1 MKNSLFISNNRGIS
15 SLVVILITLGVIAA
29 GSAYFLTRPQLLPT
43 QEPPIDFNQPE
54 TTILPDETALQ
65 TGKLIMELKLSSLSK
80 PKGAADIFWGQPGG
94 FVGGQVQRAIA
105 TPLQLVD
112 GIKITN
118 GTNET
123 VVLKEINNE
132 TRELLQN
139 LSTGHAT
146 PILLLPE
153 KFIKNGKDEV
163 KCQNRDF
170 FSNNINNICV
180 FETPIEIA
188 PKETITLRPLLFAVP
203 NSLWVW
209 DSPSV
214 SRDKIT
220 FLDGKETKNLLFITT
235 NTGKQ
240 YIFLANA
247 FQEYDD
253 ISQSQTFNIGGL
265 IFVNANNQNLV
276 NNIFDF
282 KTKNGQKVLAEVK
295 TGEGIAFKNFEL
307 ETDQWPP
314 QNIKLTKGQFDER
327 LLTFQ
332 IFLYRNDLMD
342 RKDITGIYDDKTIAA
357 IKEFQKTAGIVE
369 TGELDSATIFA
380 SRGFDIGKALWESYS
395 DEQVTLSLD
404 ATQPNFRLFAIG
416 TEQVKLNPD
425 FSNSSLIT
433 KVIKEPGCQES
444 VCAINAYTI
453 SGKAIFTLGSVN
465 LLNNTP
471 QNVSCTLTHPN
482 GKLLKSFQI
491 APNNLYIQNTSVEGI
506 SESAIYRLQCGNKV
520 LDIELFP
527 SSPAG
532 RG

>member
-1 MKNSLFISNNRGIS
+1 MKNSFFISNNRGIS
-15 SLVVILITLGVIAA
+15 SLVVILVTLGVIAA
-29 GSAYFLTRPQLLPT
+29 GSAYFLTRPRLLPT
-43 QEPPIDFNQPE
+43 QEPPVDFNQPE
-54 TTILPDETALQ
+54 TTILPDEIALQ
-65 TGKLIMELKLSSLSK
+65 TEKLVMELKISSLSK
-80 PKGAADIFWGQPGG
+80 SKGAVDIFWGQPGG
-94 FVGGQVQRAIA
+94 FVGGQVQRAIV

-153 KFIKNGKDEV
+153 KFIKNGKEEV
-163 KCQNRDF
+163 KCQNRDL
-170 FSNNINNICV
+170 FSNSINNICV

-188 PKETITLRPLLFAVP
+188 PKQTLTLRPILFAVP
-203 NSLWVW
+203 NSLWDW
-209 DSPSV
+209 DSSSI

-220 FLDGKETKNLLFITT
+220 FLDGKETKNLLYITT
-235 NTGKQ
+235 ETGKQ
-240 YIFLANA
+240 FIFLSNA
-247 FQEYDD
+247 FQEYDN
-253 ISQSQTFNIGGL
+253 IAQSQTFNIGGL
-265 IFVNANNQNLV
+265 IFVNVNNQNLV

-282 KTKNGQKVLAEVK
+282 KTKSGQKILAEVK
-295 TGEGIAFKNFEL
+295 SGEGITFKTFEL
-307 ETDQWPP
+307 EMTSWPP
-314 QNIKLTKGQFDER
+314 ENIKLAKGQFDER

-332 IFLYRNDLMD
+332 VFLYRNDLLD
-342 RKDITGIYDDKTIAA
+342 RKNITGVYDDKTAAA

-380 SRGFDIGKALWESYS
+380 SRGFDVGKARWENYS

-416 TEQVKLNPD
+416 TEGVKLNPD
-425 FSNSSLIT
+425 FSNSSLVT

-453 SGKAIFTLGSVN
+453 NGEAIFTLGSVN
-465 LLNNTP
+465 ILNNTS

-491 APNNLYIQNTSVEGI
+491 APNNFYIQNTTVEGI
-506 SESAIYRLQCGNKV
+506 SESAIYHLQCGNKI

-527 SSPAG
+527 STSG

>member
-1 MKNSLFISNNRGIS
+1 M
-15 SLVVILITLGVIAA
+15 
-29 GSAYFLTRPQLLPT
+29 
-43 QEPPIDFNQPE
+43 
-54 TTILPDETALQ
+54 
-65 TGKLIMELKLSSLSK
+65 
-80 PKGAADIFWGQPGG
+80 
-94 FVGGQVQRAIA
+94 GGQVQRAIA

-163 KCQNRDF
+163 KCQNRDL

-295 TGEGIAFKNFEL
+295 TGKVS
-307 ETDQWPP
+307 
-314 QNIKLTKGQFDER
+314 
-327 LLTFQ
+327 LLK
-332 IFLYRNDLMD
+332 I
-342 RKDITGIYDDKTIAA
+342 
-357 IKEFQKTAGIVE
+357 
-369 TGELDSATIFA
+369 
-380 SRGFDIGKALWESYS
+380 
-395 DEQVTLSLD
+395 
-404 ATQPNFRLFAIG
+404 
-416 TEQVKLNPD
+416 LNW
-425 FSNSSLIT
+425 
-433 KVIKEPGCQES
+433 KR
-444 VCAINAYTI
+444 I
-453 SGKAIFTLGSVN
+453 SG
-465 LLNNTP
+465 
-471 QNVSCTLTHPN
+471 
-482 GKLLKSFQI
+482 LLKI
-491 APNNLYIQNTSVEGI
+491 
-506 SESAIYRLQCGNKV
+506 
-520 LDIELFP
+520 
-527 SSPAG
+527 
-532 RG
+532 